1 MKRTSRD
8 IRTANRY
15 GVLRHIIAASPVS
28 RQELAAATS
37 LSLATVANLV
47 GELID
52 LGMLVEVGYEDS
64 DGGRPRG
71 LVAVNA
77 AGGALIGVDVAE
89 TYIHVELFDLALT
102 VLARADEELRPGEND
117 PVQVVGHIATA
128 VASVVEQAGEA
139 AGIAGDRVLGVGVSM
154 PGQVD
159 REGGVSVF
167 APNWDWHDVPLL
179 SLLAEHIPYP
189 LHLDNPLRACTV
201 AELWFGAARG
211 RGDAV
216 VVNLGTGVGAG
227 LALGGALHRGVSNS
241 AGEWGHTTLVLDGR
255 PCHCGNHGCV
265 ETYVGAPGIMRNL
278 GELSPHSPL
287 LHPDDQTATIE
298 ALARGLAEGDP
309 VAMRAVRETARY
321 LGAALAD
328 LVNLLN
334 PEVIVLSS
342 WVAAKLGEPLL
353 AEVREAVARHA
364 LRRPL
369 ESAEIVLCPIPS
381 NPVSLGAATFALEGS
396 LASVGR
402 SVGKPATQS
411 AGKPVTQSAGRPVAQ
426 SAGKSVAK
434 PRRSTTPPRNRT
446 STPS

>member
-15 GVLRHIIAASPVS
+15 GVLRHIVAESPVS
-28 RQELAAATS
+28 RQEVAAATG

-47 GELID
+47 GELLE

-71 LVAVNA
+71 LVAVNSS
-77 AGGALIGVDVAE
+77 GGALIGVDVAE
-89 TYIHVELFDLALT
+89 TYVHVELFDLALT
-102 VLARADEELRPGEND
+102 VLARADQELRPERPEEND
-117 PVQVVGHIATA
+117 PTKVVAHIAAA
-128 VASVVEQAGEA
+128 VASVVGQAE
-139 AGIAGDRVLGVGVSM
+139 IAPDRVLGVGISM

-179 SLLAEHIPYP
+179 RMLADHIPYP
-189 LHLDNPLRACTV
+189 LYLDNPLRACTV
-201 AELWFGAARG
+201 AEQWFGAARG

-241 AGEWGHTTLVLDGR
+241 AGEWGHTTLILDGR
-255 PCHCGNHGCV
+255 QCHCGNRGCV

-278 GELSPHSPL
+278 RELSPDSPL
-287 LHPDDQTATIE
+287 LRADDQTATIE
-298 ALARGLAEGDP
+298 ALGRGLADGDP
-309 VAMRAVRETARY
+309 VAAQVVRDTARY
-321 LGAALAD
+321 LGAGLAD
-328 LVNLLN
+328 LINLLN

-342 WVAAKLGEPLL
+342 WVAAALGEGLL
-353 AEVREAVARHA
+353 AEVREAVAGRA

-369 ESAEIVLCPIPS
+369 ASTEIVLCPIPS
-381 NPVSLGAATFALEGS
+381 NPVSLGAATFVLEGS
-396 LASVGR
+396 LASVGLKHR
-402 SVGKPATQS
+402 
-411 AGKPVTQSAGRPVAQ
+411 RPTA
-426 SAGKSVAK
+426 A
-434 PRRSTTPPRNRT
+434 RT
-446 STPS
+446 RGTSS